1 MFLFQVL
8 KLYSGSGKRDKY
20 YLTMTSLFFHLF
32 KRINKQFSVEKIG
45 LLCPLAAVVCC
56 NNVASHNRLSHRRQ
70 RSLGLVMRMSCFC

>member
-45 LLCPLAAVVCC
+45 LLCPWPPSSVVIMLPPIIDCPTDDSG
-56 NNVASHNRLSHRRQ
+56 VWVS
-70 RSLGLVMRMSCFC
+70 